1 MIYRHGYL
9 SECNAVMAQMYGF
22 SGPDDLAGVRLSD
35 LLPPTDPQNVEYLR
49 AFIRSSYRLVDAE
62 SREPDRYGDT
72 RYFLNNLIGIVESGF
87 LLRAWGTQRDITER
101 KRAEEA
107 LGESERRYREL
118 FEQDLAGV
126 CISSPDGTM
135 LACNPAF
142 GRIFGFRSADSAI
155 ECNLASLYE
164 GTNTHGELLGQLE
177 ELCKLENLES
187 RMRRLDGAPVHVIQN
202 IIGTFDESGQ
212 LVQVKSY
219 LLDLTERKSLENQ
232 LRQAQKMEAVGRLAG
247 GVAHDFNNVLT
258 AIIGHSDLLLHR
270 IEANDPT
277 RPDIEEIRK
286 AGERATRLTRQL
298 LAFSRRQVL
307 QLQVLDLNS
316 VVGDMEGMLRRLI
329 GEDIE
334 LVVSQAA
341 SLESVRADAGQM
353 EQVIMNLAVNARDA
367 MPTGGKLT
375 IETANVDLDEEY
387 ARTHVG
393 IHPGSYVMV
402 AISDTGVGM
411 DKETQLR
418 IFEPFFTTKEPGK
431 GTGLGL
437 STVYGIVKQMGGN
450 VWVYSGP
457 QHGTTF
463 KIYLPRVQE
472 EVRKPLV
479 ERGSVAPAGGNE
491 TILLVEDD
499 EGVRGLICAVLKA
512 AGYNVLEAA
521 TGSEA
526 LHICDRY
533 HGPLHLIITDVV
545 MPQMSGRELVGRLSA
560 LRPETKVLFISGYT
574 DDAVVHHGVI
584 EAGTSF
590 LQKPFTPQALARKVR
605 ETLDLPHFS

>member
-1 MIYRHGYL
+1 
-9 SECNAVMAQMYGF
+9 
-22 SGPDDLAGVRLSD
+22 
-35 LLPPTDPQNVEYLR
+35 
-49 AFIRSSYRLVDAE
+49 
-62 SREPDRYGDT
+62 
-72 RYFLNNLIGIVESGF
+72 
-87 LLRAWGTQRDITER
+87 
-101 KRAEEA
+101 
-107 LGESERRYREL
+107 
-118 FEQDLAGV
+118 
-126 CISSPDGTM
+126 
-135 LACNPAF
+135 
-142 GRIFGFRSADSAI
+142 
-155 ECNLASLYE
+155 
-164 GTNTHGELLGQLE
+164 
-177 ELCKLENLES
+177 
-187 RMRRLDGAPVHVIQN
+187 
-202 IIGTFDESGQ
+202 
-212 LVQVKSY
+212 
-219 LLDLTERKSLENQ
+219 
-232 LRQAQKMEAVGRLAG
+232 
-247 GVAHDFNNVLT
+247 
-258 AIIGHSDLLLHR
+258 LHR